1 MCGSAQC
8 AHGGA
13 AGDAAARLAAALDN
27 QTRVS
32 REVDEAAT
40 LFTAKKAERDAVDK
54 EVARL
59 RIEAEAEKRAATQ
72 DGLAAV
78 GAFAKVATGGLG
90 PLKFTCD
97 NVMPG
102 CLAGE
107 RVTNG
112 AGADAALF
120 APKKGARRAKYLEM
134 LSRVNAARA
143 SNLDDE
149 EALSFVMNERRATC
163 DACAEKHRATAEERR
178 RVGKATTAAYK
189 EARFLGKKCACGKYC
204 GGVLWTLLTLGAL
217 SYEHKDPAKKPKQKS
232 GKKARPPVSTRAIFR
247 VIIVPSL

>member
-32 REVDEAAT
+32 READEAAT
-40 LFTAKKAERDAVDK
+40 IFAAKKAERDAVDK

-78 GAFAKVATGGLG
+78 GAFAKA
-90 PLKFTCD
+90 
-97 NVMPG
+97 
-102 CLAGE
+102 A
-107 RVTNG
+107 

-120 APKKGARRAKYLEM
+120 APKRGARREKYLLM

-143 SNLDDE
+143 SNIDDE
-149 EALSFVMNERRATC
+149 VALAFVMKTRRGSC
-163 DACAEKHRATAEERR
+163 DACAEQKRAGDEERH

-189 EARFLGKKCACGKYC
+189 EARFLNTACACGKYC
-204 GGVLWTLLTLGAL
+204 GGFFFTLLTLGAL
-217 SYEHKDPAKKPKQKS
+217 SYEHKDPAKKPKRKS
-232 GKKARPPVSTRAIFR
+232 GKKARPPASTRAIFR
-247 VIIVPSL
+247 AIIVPPL